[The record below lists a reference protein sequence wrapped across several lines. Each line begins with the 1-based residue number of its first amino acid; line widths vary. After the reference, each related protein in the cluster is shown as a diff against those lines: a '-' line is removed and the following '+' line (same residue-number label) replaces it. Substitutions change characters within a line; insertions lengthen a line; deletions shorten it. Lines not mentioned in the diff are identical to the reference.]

1 MQKMLTPEPRL
12 FFIDNL
18 RVFLI
23 ALVFLVHLAITY
35 GSPLG
40 TWYYQEGQVSM
51 PSAVVYILF
60 QAIVQAFFMGLLFL
74 ISGYFT
80 PSSYDRKG
88 SKQYLKERLTRL
100 GIPLLIFLV
109 VVEPIVEYA
118 VDLSNGFFHGSF
130 LNFFITYG
138 FFGFGILWFVLALL
152 VFGIAYACWRA
163 FKPKPTKAI
172 PFPKNSIILAFAL
185 MLGAVSF
192 AVRLVFPTSS
202 VSSLFSFRYGYFP
215 QYIAFFIVGLIA
227 FRGNWLMTIH
237 KKTGQFWS
245 KTSITLLAILPFIF
259 VAGVITGGV
268 NSFSGGFS
276 WQAAAY
282 AFWEQLFGIAV
293 AIGLTV
299 WFREKINFQ
308 NRLTKALSSS
318 SFTAYII
325 QAPVLV
331 FLALS
336 LQSLQLPLLLKFA
349 VVSPIGV
356 VLCFAVAYL
365 IRKIPKANK
374 IL

>member
-1 MQKMLTPEPRL
+1 
-12 FFIDNL
+12 
-18 RVFLI
+18 
-23 ALVFLVHLAITY
+23 
-35 GSPLG
+35 
-40 TWYYQEGQVSM
+40 
-51 PSAVVYILF
+51 
-60 QAIVQAFFMGLLFL
+60 
-74 ISGYFT
+74 
-80 PSSYDRKG
+80 
-88 SKQYLKERLTRL
+88 
-100 GIPLLIFLV
+100 
-109 VVEPIVEYA
+109 
-118 VDLSNGFFHGSF
+118 
-130 LNFFITYG
+130 
-138 FFGFGILWFVLALL
+138 
-152 VFGIAYACWRA
+152 
-163 FKPKPTKAI
+163 
-172 PFPKNSIILAFAL
+172 
-185 MLGAVSF
+185 
-192 AVRLVFPTSS
+192 
-202 VSSLFSFRYGYFP
+202 
-215 QYIAFFIVGLIA
+215 
-227 FRGNWLMTIH
+227 MTIP

-245 KTSITLLAILPFIF
+245 KTSMTLLAILPFIF

-349 VVSPIGV
+349 IVSPIGV